1 MTENY
6 PTGTTPP
13 SAGEWP
19 ETEQDT
25 TQLVKDQASDLANS
39 GVQAGKH
46 VGDVAREQ
54 ASGVAAE
61 AGRQGRNLLE
71 QAQGQLHEQAAE
83 GQQRIAK
90 KLLSLSDE
98 LRSMADNSSQ
108 GVTVDVAQ
116 QAASRVRDAGH
127 WLEKREPG
135 QVVNEVQ
142 SFARRRPA
150 VLLTAG
156 HKDQALLVART
167 RHSALARL
175 RMHRPPA
182 LSRWP
187 VLAPL
192 VPGGSHYPHSG
203 GLHNKLMTE
212 TYVGSLRRPL
222 GLGGPLTGAAPA
234 GRSGKTVRGAASS
247 GRPESRFQAPGSR
260 WWLSL
265 RQCPQEQQAHRRHR
279 GAKPAR
285 YCRFSSDDW

>member
-1 MTENY
+1 MARMTENY

-13 SAGEWP
+13 PAGGWP

-25 TQLVKDQASDLANS
+25 TQLVKDQASDLAS
-39 GVQAGKH
+39 SSVQAGKH

-71 QAQGQLHEQAAE
+71 QAQGAE

-98 LRSMADNSSQ
+98 LRSMAENSSQ
-108 GVTVDVAQ
+108 GVAVDVAQ

-150 VLLTAG
+150 MFLVLAAGAGLVAGRLTRGLKDATAG
-156 HKDQALLVART
+156 D
-167 RHSALARL
+167 S
-175 RMHRPPA
+175 
-182 LSRWP
+182 
-187 VLAPL
+187 
-192 VPGGSHYPHSG
+192 
-203 GLHNKLMTE
+203 TE
-212 TYVGSLRRPL
+212 T
-222 GLGGPLTGAAPA
+222 AAPA
-234 GRSGKTVRGAASS
+234 A
-247 GRPESRFQAPGSR
+247 APGLGTQPAQSAGVAGYP
-260 WWLSL
+260 SY
-265 RQCPQEQQAHRRHR
+265 
-279 GAKPAR
+279 GAGAPVVT
-285 YCRFSSDDW
+285 DDRAAYRNTP

>member
-6 PTGTTPP
+6 PTGITPP
-13 SAGEWP
+13 PAGEWP
-19 ETEQDT
+19 ETDQDT

-71 QAQGQLHEQAAE
+71 QAQGQLHEQAAD
-83 GQQRIAK
+83 GQQRIAQ

-98 LRSMADNSSQ
+98 LRSMAKSANQ
-108 GVTVDVAQ
+108 GVAVDVTQ

-150 VLLTAG
+150 VFLVIAAG
-156 HKDQALLVART
+156 AGLVAGRLT
-167 RHSALARL
+167 R
-175 RMHRPPA
+175 
-182 LSRWP
+182 
-187 VLAPL
+187 
-192 VPGGSHYPHSG
+192 
-203 GLHNKLMTE
+203 GLKDATADDSTE
-212 TYVGSLRRPL
+212 TAEPATAP
-222 GLGGPLTGAAPA
+222 GLGAQPTRPADVAGYPSYGEGVPVVTEDRAAY
-234 GRSGKTVRGAASS
+234 RNT
-247 GRPESRFQAPGSR
+247 
-260 WWLSL
+260 L
-265 RQCPQEQQAHRRHR
+265 
-279 GAKPAR
+279 
-285 YCRFSSDDW
+285 

>member
-13 SAGEWP
+13 PAGEWP
-19 ETEQDT
+19 ETQQDT
-25 TQLVKDQASDLANS
+25 AQLVKDQASDLATS

-83 GQQRIAK
+83 GQQRIAQ

-98 LRSMADNSSQ
+98 LRVMAENASQ
-108 GVTVDVAQ
+108 GVAVDVTQ

-135 QVVNEVQ
+135 QVVSEVQ

-150 VLLTAG
+150 LFLALAAGAGLVAGRLTRGLKDATAG
-156 HKDQALLVART
+156 DSTDTAE
-167 RHSALARL
+167 
-175 RMHRPPA
+175 PA
-182 LSRWP
+182 T
-187 VLAPL
+187 AP
-192 VPGGSHYPHSG
+192 G
-203 GLHNKLMTE
+203 
-212 TYVGSLRRPL
+212 
-222 GLGGPLTGAAPA
+222 
-234 GRSGKTVRGAASS
+234 RGA
-247 GRPESRFQAPGSR
+247 Q
-260 WWLSL
+260 
-265 RQCPQEQQAHRRHR
+265 
-279 GAKPAR
+279 PAR
-285 YCRFSSDDW
+285 AADVAGYPSYGEGAPVVTEDRAAYRNTL